1 MTGPEFKTISPEAKD
16 LIKKMLTF
24 DPNGRINA
32 EDALNHIW
40 IKKKVNEPVDTQA
53 TLSALNNLRNF
64 RVILTIYKIIIYNFN
79 NQAE

>member
-40 IKKKVNEPVDTQA
+40 IKKKVNEPVDT
-53 TLSALNNLRNF
+53 
-64 RVILTIYKIIIYNFN
+64 
-79 NQAE
+79 